1 MASVNWQKATM
12 QKAGALK
19 KHLGQSERENGNHS
33 NQHID
38 KSLSALNYAIG
49 CSDYSEA
56 LERMK
61 RRTNEVDELIP
72 PLRVKKDRVTCC
84 FLELPCPRTITEQ
97 GKSDEFF
104 QKAHEIYAKF
114 FGAENVHGTFVH
126 KDEVHEY
133 TGKDGALY
141 MSCEHSHTLVSAFS
155 EEKGIN
161 GKAFETRGKIKALNA
176 SMDDMC
182 FREFGIHLNTGE
194 TPQRKTVETLK
205 QESEAKK
212 ELSELNK
219 RVGELQRAEEES
231 RNKFLEA
238 DTKAAEAES
247 RAAAAEKRAANA
259 EQRTTAAEQKLEEAN
274 AKVKEATKEVK
285 YALDKAAK
293 ASEIT
298 SITSMLHRVGQHKN
312 TVSYNENMLDST
324 RKIGYE
330 ASEHLD
336 KANKIK
342 QEAIAIQ
349 QRAERKEQAI
359 EPLYQQASAAHRQA
373 EQELLKAKELRE
385 QQEKLIKERAEARAT
400 EMVSQIM
407 RGTPSNERD
416 RMREYMNSLQFSDG
430 STALERFDEQ
440 ERQLAEQL
448 RHKTKS
454 KGYER

>member
-238 DTKAAEAES
+238 DSKAAEAEGRAEAAE
-247 RAAAAEKRAANA
+247 RAAKNA
-259 EQRTTAAEQKLEEAN
+259 EQRAVKAEQKLDEAN
-274 AKVKEATKEVK
+274 AQYEIANKGLKNV
-285 YALDKAAK
+285 LDKKAR
-293 ASEIT
+293 ASEIKRG
-298 SITSMLHRVGQHKN
+298 IFDRDVQ
-312 TVSYNENMLDST
+312 SYHINMLEST
-324 RKIGYE
+324 RKIGSE
-330 ASEHLD
+330 AYDELN
-336 KANKIK
+336 KANKTM
-342 QEAIAIQ
+342 QQAVSIQ
-349 QRAERKEQAI
+349 QRAERKEKEI

-373 EQELLKAKELRE
+373 EQEYKKAKELRE
-385 QQEKLIKERAEARAT
+385 QQEQLIEQKAEVRAS
-400 EMVSQIM
+400 EMVREIM
-407 RGTPSNERD
+407 KGTPEKERD
-416 RMREYMNSLQFSDG
+416 RMRRYMESLQFGDG
-430 STALERFDEQ
+430 TTALERFDEQ

-448 RHKTKS
+448 HRKIKS

>member
-133 TGKDGALY
+133 TGKDGASY

-238 DTKAAEAES
+238 DSKAAEAES
-247 RAAAAEKRAANA
+247 RAAAAERAAKN
-259 EQRTTAAEQKLEEAN
+259 AEQKLEEAN
-274 AKVKEATKEVK
+274 AQYEIANKGLKNV
-285 YALDKAAK
+285 LDKKAR
-293 ASEIT
+293 ASEIKR
-298 SITSMLHRVGQHKN
+298 SIFDRDVQ
-312 TVSYNENMLDST
+312 SYHANMLEST
-324 RKIGYE
+324 RKIGSE
-330 ASEHLD
+330 AYDELK
-336 KANKIK
+336 KANQTK
-342 QEAIAIQ
+342 QEAVAIQ
-349 QRAERKEQAI
+349 QRAERKAKEI
-359 EPLYQQASAAHRQA
+359 EPLHRQA
-373 EQELLKAKELRE
+373 EQEYKKAKELRE
-385 QQEKLIKERAEARAT
+385 QQEQLIEQKAEVRAS
-400 EMVSQIM
+400 EMVREIM
-407 RGTPSNERD
+407 KGTPEKERD
-416 RMREYMNSLQFSDG
+416 RMRRYMESLQFGDG
-430 STALERFDEQ
+430 TTALERFDEQ

-448 RHKTKS
+448 HRKTKS